1 MSEAKEKTPGQI
13 ILGWWSQELTNPN
26 SATARGLAAR
36 LRRATPSSAL
46 AERAVHELAAR
57 LDEVQIRLGFPRHS
71 AERLSLLVRLLAEVR
86 EHTPEALAKRLGGPE
101 PVLSSLR
108 FQRLMRAE
116 GHEICDALRRAIGMA
131 DGRCNVASLGQD
143 ILRWD
148 DKTRMAWC
156 FNYFGETAPQTEKT
170 ESE

>member
-1 MSEAKEKTPGQI
+1 MSGSEVKSPGQI
-13 ILGWWSQELTNPN
+13 ILGWWSIAVADRA
-26 SATARGLAAR
+26 SGAARGLAAR
-36 LRRATPSSAL
+36 LRRATPASAL
-46 AERAVHELAAR
+46 AEPAVHNLASLLGLRAR
-57 LDEVQIRLGFPRHS
+57 D

-86 EHTPEALAKRLGGPE
+86 EHGSEPLAKRLGGPE
-101 PVLSSLR
+101 PALSTLR

-116 GHEICDALRRAIGMA
+116 GDELCDALRRAIGMA
-131 DGRCNVASLGQD
+131 DGRCNVAALGQD

-156 FNYFGETAPQTEKT
+156 FNYFGENAPQTEKT